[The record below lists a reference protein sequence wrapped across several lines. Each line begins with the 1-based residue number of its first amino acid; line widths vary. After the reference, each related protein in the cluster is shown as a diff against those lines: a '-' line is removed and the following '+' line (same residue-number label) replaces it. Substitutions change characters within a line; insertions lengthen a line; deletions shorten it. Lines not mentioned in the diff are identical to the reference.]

1 VVRTRLKGVSNPIDF
16 VTLDTDAFEY
26 GGVEQVAP
34 GIRRI
39 IAKNPS
45 KFTYHGTGT
54 YILGEGDVTVIDPG
68 PNLDSHRDALGAALS
83 GETVRTIL
91 VTHCH
96 ADHSPLAAWL
106 HAETGAPTVAFGPH
120 DRPGAEPWDIG
131 EDPEGFGIAPPSD
144 DAEPDADAA
153 EEDGAAAEVKI
164 EESTDHAFTPDV
176 VVNTG
181 DLAAS
186 GSFASTSW
194 MVTALHTPGHT
205 SNHTCFAF
213 DDGTTTSLFTGD
225 HVMGWSTTVVSPPDG
240 DMAAYFE
247 SLRVVAGRSDDV
259 LIPTHGAPVT
269 DPQAYVRQLIAHREV
284 REQQIVDAIRGGLTT
299 VQDMVTTLYAA
310 VRVEL
315 HKPASRS
322 VLAHLVK
329 LVDDGVITTEQ
340 PGKPRLDSVYA
351 AI

>member
-1 VVRTRLKGVSNPIDF
+1 MSSPIDF
-16 VTLDTDAFEY
+16 VTLDANAFEY
-26 GGVEQVAP
+26 GGVQQVAP
-34 GIRRI
+34 GIRRV

-54 YILGEGDVTVIDPG
+54 YILGEGDVAVIDPG
-68 PNLDSHRDALGAALS
+68 PTLDSHRDALSAALA

-120 DRPGAEPWDIG
+120 DRPDAEPWDIG
-131 EDPEGFGIAPPSD
+131 EDPEGFGVAPPPDEPNGESELD
-144 DAEPDADAA
+144 SDAEIA
-153 EEDGAAAEVKI
+153 EPEVKI
-164 EESTDHAFTPDV
+164 EESTDHAFVPDV
-176 VVNTG
+176 VVGTG
-181 DLAAS
+181 DVAAT
-186 GSFASTSW
+186 GSFGSTSW
-194 MVTALHTPGHT
+194 TATALHTPGHT
-205 SNHTCFAF
+205 SNHTCFTF
-213 DDGTTTSLFTGD
+213 DDGTTASLFTGD

-259 LIPTHGAPVT
+259 LIPTHGAPIT
-269 DPQAYVRQLIAHREV
+269 DAQNYVRQLITHREE
-284 REQQIVDAIRGGLTT
+284 REQQVVDAIRGGLTT
-299 VQDMVTTLYAA
+299 IQDIVTTLYIN

-315 HKPASRS
+315 HKPAARS

-329 LVDDGVITTEQ
+329 LVDDGVVVIDK
-340 PGKPRLDSVYA
+340 PGRPRLDSVYA
-351 AI
+351 AT

>member
-1 VVRTRLKGVSNPIDF
+1 VSNPIDF
-16 VTLDTDAFEY
+16 VTLDSDAFEY

-54 YILGEGDVTVIDPG
+54 YIIGHGDVAVIDPG
-68 PNLDSHRDALGAALS
+68 PNLDSHRDALGSALS
-83 GETVRTIL
+83 DETVRTIL

-131 EDPEGFGIAPPSD
+131 EDPDGFGIAPLSD
-144 DAEPDADAA
+144 QPAD
-153 EEDGAAAEVKI
+153 ETDDDGDDDAEVKI
-164 EESTDHAFTPDV
+164 EESTDHAFTPDIV
-176 VVNTG
+176 VDTG
-181 DLAAS
+181 DRAAS
-186 GSFASTSW
+186 GSFATTSW
-194 MVTALHTPGHT
+194 TATALHTPGHT

-269 DPQAYVRQLIAHREV
+269 DAQTYVRQLIAHREA
-284 REQQIVDAIRGGLTT
+284 REQQIVDAIRGGLTS
-299 VQDMVTTLYAA
+299 VQDIVTTLYAA

-315 HKPASRS
+315 HKPAARS

-329 LVDDGVITTEQ
+329 LVDDGIIATGQSEH
-340 PGKPRLDSVYA
+340 PRLDSVYA

>member
-1 VVRTRLKGVSNPIDF
+1 MSSPIDF
-16 VTLDTDAFEY
+16 VTLDKDAFEY

-54 YILGEGDVTVIDPG
+54 YIIGEGDVAVIDPG
-68 PNLDSHRDALGAALS
+68 PKLDSHRDALAAALE
-83 GETVRTIL
+83 GEHVRSIL

-120 DRPGAEPWDIG
+120 DRPDAEPWDIG
-131 EDPEGFGIAPPSD
+131 DDPEGFGVAPPSD
-144 DAEPDADAA
+144 DVNDGPESDIAEP
-153 EEDGAAAEVKI
+153 EVKI
-164 EESTDHAFTPDV
+164 EESTDHAFVPDTV
-176 VVNTG
+176 VDTG

-186 GSFASTSW
+186 GAFGSTSW
-194 MVTALHTPGHT
+194 TATALHTPGHT

-259 LIPTHGAPVT
+259 LIPTHGSPVT
-269 DPQAYVRQLIAHREV
+269 DAQNYVRQLIAHREE
-284 REQQIVDAIRGGLTT
+284 REQQIVDEIRRGTSSI
-299 VQDMVTTLYAA
+299 QDIVTRLYAT

-329 LVDDGVITTEQ
+329 LVDDGIIAIDHS
-340 PGKPRLDSVYA
+340 GRPRLDSVYA
-351 AI
+351 AV